1 MSKASKQGRA
11 EEEDERD
18 EEGYETVHVL
28 TRSQLRSK
36 YTLHA
41 QLADEIQD
49 FEVLKRCILQLVDGD
64 QPLSDSER
72 KLFLLAFKNCVGTR
86 RKAWRQLRK
95 QEMEMESTDP
105 LMTHLRSYKNQI
117 ELEIESVCK
126 EILSAINKLL
136 VDSNQQLVTQEKVFY
151 LKLQGDYWRYLC
163 EFRRGSQL
171 EVSSSQALQAY
182 NQARDAVQGPSGL
195 SPCDPQ
201 LLGLALNMSVFHYEI
216 LGNRLEGLRLCRDV
230 YQAAE
235 QYLSS
240 ENVDAQQER
249 GAKVVLKLLR
259 DNLGLW
265 ENEINTGNLG

>member
-1 MSKASKQGRA
+1 MSKTSKQGCA
-11 EEEDERD
+11 EEEVERD
-18 EEGYETVHVL
+18 EDGYETVHVL

-49 FEVLKRCILQLVDGD
+49 FEVLKRCILHLVDGD

-151 LKLQGDYWRYLC
+151 LKLQGDYW
-163 EFRRGSQL
+163 
-171 EVSSSQALQAY
+171 
-182 NQARDAVQGPSGL
+182 
-195 SPCDPQ
+195 
-201 LLGLALNMSVFHYEI
+201 
-216 LGNRLEGLRLCRDV
+216 
-230 YQAAE
+230 
-235 QYLSS
+235 
-240 ENVDAQQER
+240 
-249 GAKVVLKLLR
+249 
-259 DNLGLW
+259 
-265 ENEINTGNLG
+265 